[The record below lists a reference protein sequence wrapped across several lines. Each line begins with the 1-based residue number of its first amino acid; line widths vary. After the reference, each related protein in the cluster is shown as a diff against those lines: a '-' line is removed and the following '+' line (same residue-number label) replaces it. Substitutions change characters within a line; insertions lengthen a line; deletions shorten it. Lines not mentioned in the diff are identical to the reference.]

1 MIIDCHGHCT
11 TSPPEHEA
19 WREAQVAAL
28 RRGEAVP
35 ERPRI
40 SDEAIRRSISENQL
54 AVQDLRGI
62 GLTLFS
68 GRGGSM
74 GHSLANESANIAW
87 AEACNNLIHRVTLL
101 FPGRFAG
108 VCQLPQA
115 PLTSRAGC
123 VPELRRCVEELGF
136 VGCNLNPDPTDG
148 FWSDLPLTDRHWY
161 PLYEAMVELDVPA
174 KIHVSSSCNKNFHS
188 TGAHYLNGDTTVFMQ
203 LLQGDL
209 FKDFPTLRFVIP
221 HGGGAA
227 PYHWGRFRG
236 LAQDMGKPPLAA
248 HLLSN
253 VFFDTCVYHQP
264 GIDLLTT
271 VMPAANI
278 LFASETFGAV
288 LGIDPETGH
297 HFDDTKRY
305 VEEAPA
311 LSDAERRQIFETN
324 ALRVYPRLARY
335 LQEHVR

>member
-68 GRGGSM
+68 SRGGSM

-115 PLTSRAGC
+115 PLTSPAGC

-174 KIHVSSSCNKNFHS
+174 RNPVKACRETRAGRACDRRAIREL
-188 TGAHYLNGDTTVFMQ
+188 GAIAAN
-203 LLQGDL
+203 
-209 FKDFPTLRFVIP
+209 DFPVYARGVTHRGP
-221 HGGGAA
+221 YKHGPGEINVPVAAGGLVVNAGDIVVGDENGVVAFAPGFAPELIDAA
-227 PYHWGRFRG
+227 TKQGEKE
-236 LAQDMGKPPLAA
+236 A
-248 HLLSN
+248 
-253 VFFDTCVYHQP
+253 
-264 GIDLLTT
+264 
-271 VMPAANI
+271 
-278 LFASETFGAV
+278 AV
-288 LGIDPETGH
+288 LRVIAEG
-297 HFDDTKRY
+297 RY
-305 VEEAPA
+305 DRSWVALQVEKMMA
-311 LSDAERRQIFETN
+311 I
-324 ALRVYPRLARY
+324 
-335 LQEHVR
+335 